1 MKKCFTTGL
10 IILLP
15 VALTFLIAIFFFNLL
30 TNPFLHFVK
39 SFFDQYQILGNG
51 WLFFSPEL
59 IQDVVAKLLILL
71 SLIGLTVL
79 LGWVARWFF
88 VRAVL
93 RLGDALVRKIPL
105 VKSVYKTSQEV
116 VRTVFNQDA
125 KAFNQ
130 VVLVHFPSPSS
141 YALGLITREEVPHLG
156 TDQVVNSVAV
166 FVPTTPNPTS
176 GFLILYKKE
185 DVFPVEMR
193 VEDAFKFIIS
203 CGVIQPSVAGEKGS
217 ISHMESAS

>member
-15 VALTFLIAIFFFNLL
+15 VALTFLIAMFFFNLL

-39 SFFDQYQILGNG
+39 SFFEKYQILGNG
-51 WLFFSPEL
+51 WLIFSPEL
-59 IQDVVAKLLILL
+59 IQDWVAKFLILI
-71 SLIGLTVL
+71 SLIGLTAL
-79 LGWVARWFF
+79 LGWIARWFF

-116 VRTVFNQDA
+116 VKTVFNQDT

-130 VVLVHFPSPSS
+130 VVLVRFPSPNS
-141 YALGLITREEVPHLG
+141 YALGLVTREEVPHLG
-156 TDQVVNSVAV
+156 TSQTIDAVAV

-176 GFLILYKKE
+176 GFLILYPKKE
-185 DVFPVEMR
+185 IFPLQMR

-203 CGVIQPSVAGEKGS
+203 CGVIQPTSVKEDKTFSQGEKKD
-217 ISHMESAS
+217 